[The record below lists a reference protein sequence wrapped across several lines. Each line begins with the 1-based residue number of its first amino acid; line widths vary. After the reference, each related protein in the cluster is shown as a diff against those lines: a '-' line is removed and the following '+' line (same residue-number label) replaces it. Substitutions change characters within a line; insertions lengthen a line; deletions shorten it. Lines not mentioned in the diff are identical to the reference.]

1 MERTTTAASSHA
13 APPPGA
19 RVHEYAF
26 TAPDSDMDFNGHISN
41 VAYVRWIQ
49 EAAIAHCDDQGWTQ
63 ANLEAAGGVF
73 VVRRHVIDYR
83 RPCKAGAR
91 ILIDTWIGGG
101 TAATATRET
110 RIRADDVEVV
120 SATTQWV
127 FISLRA
133 QRPSRI
139 PEAVAVCFR
148 PEVAS
153 PS

>member
-1 MERTTTAASSHA
+1 MERTTTEASHHA

-19 RVHEYAF
+19 LVHVYAF
-26 TAPDSDMDFNGHISN
+26 TAPDRDMDFNGHVSN

-63 ANLEAAGGVF
+63 QNLEAAGGVF

-91 ILIDTWIGGG
+91 ITIDTWIGGG
-101 TAATATRET
+101 TAASATRET

-127 FISLRA
+127 FISLRSK
-133 QRPSRI
+133 RPCRI
-139 PEAVAVCFR
+139 PDAVARCFMS
-148 PEVAS
+148 EIAS
-153 PS
+153 TS